1 MKPPRYKTPNFRTK
15 HMGNVSVD
23 YDGRVYLFG
32 QEVSPIVVD
41 ERFHFFEEAL
51 PTDEW
56 ERARAFY
63 QLPKTKYH
71 STKSHGVRRGEGH
84 IVGIAPKR
92 PIKDIQDERGKEAG
106 EKSGRM
112 PAYGK
117 AFKRLV
123 AKDMAARGDKPWAE
137 GDDFSF

>member
-1 MKPPRYKTPNFRTK
+1 
-15 HMGNVSVD
+15 MGNVSVD
-23 YDGRVYLFG
+23 SDGRVYLFG
-32 QEVSPIVVD
+32 QEVSAIVVD
-41 ERFHFFEEAL
+41 EPFPFFEEAL

-56 ERARAFY
+56 ERVRAFF

-117 AFKRLV
+117 AFERLV
-123 AKDMAARGDKPWAE
+123 AKDMAASGQKPMTEDEAVAAFGRRADE
-137 GDDFSF
+137 EDDLPF

>member
-1 MKPPRYKTPNFRTK
+1 ME
-15 HMGNVSVD
+15 NVSVD
-23 YDGRVYLFG
+23 SEGRAYPFG
-32 QEVSPIVVD
+32 QEVSAFVVD

-63 QLPKTKYH
+63 QLPKTKYR
-71 STKSHGVRRGEGH
+71 STKSHGVRRGLGH

-117 AFKRLV
+117 AFERLV
-123 AKDMAARGDKPWAE
+123 ANDMAAREDTPWAE
-137 GDDFSF
+137 GDDVPF

>member
-1 MKPPRYKTPNFRTK
+1 
-15 HMGNVSVD
+15 MGNVSVD
-23 YDGRVYLFG
+23 SGGRAYLFG
-32 QEVSPIVVD
+32 QEVSAIVVE

-51 PTDEW
+51 PADEW
-56 ERARAFY
+56 ARVRAFY

-117 AFKRLV
+117 AFERLV
-123 AKDMAARGDKPWAE
+123 AKDMAARGDEPWAE
-137 GDDFSF
+137 GDDLPF